1 MNEKIIENALKYV
14 KDFFENDASGH
25 DYFHTVRV
33 YNSAVKIA
41 KSEGAD
47 TKITALAALLHDV
60 DDRKLSPGT
69 YESKY
74 NAREFLISQNADKEE
89 IEHIIE
95 IIGSVSFKGTQSEVP
110 KSLEGKCVQ
119 DADRLDAI
127 GAVGIARAFA
137 YGGNKN
143 RKMYDP
149 DITPKIGMNE
159 REYFENEDSTTIN
172 HFFEKLFLLKDMMNT
187 QSAREI
193 AEERDRFMH
202 AYIEEFLKE
211 VKE

>member
-41 KSEGAD
+41 EAEGAD
-47 TKITALAALLHDV
+47 ATITALAALLHDV
-60 DDRKLSPGT
+60 DDRKISPET
-69 YESKY
+69 YESKC
-74 NAREFLISQNADKEE
+74 NARNFLISQNADKEE
-89 IEHIIE
+89 IEHITE

-149 DITPKIGMNE
+149 DIMPKIGMTE
-159 REYFENEDSTTIN
+159 REYFENEDSTTVN
-172 HFFEKLFLLKDMMNT
+172 HFFEKLFLLKNMMNT
-187 QSAREI
+187 ESARKM

-202 AYIEEFLKE
+202 TYIEEFLKE

>member
-41 KSEGAD
+41 EAEGAD
-47 TKITALAALLHDV
+47 ATITALAALLHDV
-60 DDRKLSPGT
+60 DDRKLSTET
-69 YESKY
+69 YESKC
-74 NAREFLISQNADKEE
+74 NARNFLISQKADKEE
-89 IEHIIE
+89 IEHITE

-149 DITPKIGMNE
+149 DIMPKIGMTE
-159 REYFENEDSTTIN
+159 REYFENEDSTTVN
-172 HFFEKLFLLKDMMNT
+172 HFFEKLFLLKNMMNT
-187 QSAREI
+187 ESARKM

-202 AYIEEFLKE
+202 TYIEEFLKE

>member
-1 MNEKIIENALKYV
+1 M
-14 KDFFENDASGH
+14 
-25 DYFHTVRV
+25 
-33 YNSAVKIA
+33 
-41 KSEGAD
+41 
-47 TKITALAALLHDV
+47 
-60 DDRKLSPGT
+60 
-69 YESKY
+69 
-74 NAREFLISQNADKEE
+74 
-89 IEHIIE
+89 
-95 IIGSVSFKGTQSEVP
+95 P

-149 DITPKIGMNE
+149 DIMPKIGMTE
-159 REYFENEDSTTIN
+159 REYFENEDSTTVN
-172 HFFEKLFLLKDMMNT
+172 HFFEKLFLLKNMMNT
-187 QSAREI
+187 ESARKM

-202 AYIEEFLKE
+202 TYIEEFLKE

>member
-41 KSEGAD
+41 EAEGAD
-47 TKITALAALLHDV
+47 ATITALAALLHDV
-60 DDRKLSPGT
+60 DDRKLSPET
-69 YESKY
+69 YESKC
-74 NAREFLISQNADKEE
+74 NARNFLISQNADKEE
-89 IEHIIE
+89 IEHITE

-149 DITPKIGMNE
+149 DIMPKIGMTE
-159 REYFENEDSTTIN
+159 REYFENEDSTTVN
-172 HFFEKLFLLKDMMNT
+172 HFFEKLFLLKNMMNT
-187 QSAREI
+187 ESARKM

-202 AYIEEFLKE
+202 TYIEEFLKE